1 MTMKGAISKVN
12 PMKTKY
18 VQSLPVHNCRLTRI
32 IPALIIAILIPSLA
46 TANPQTI
53 SVGKLKVVVGPWSHG
68 VSIEYDG
75 LEVSKGSNMVVTT
88 PPWSPHYYLGPDK
101 AAVESAVITEI
112 KDGKQLTMT
121 HKGQNDSFVGK
132 ETITV
137 TEAGRVERRFSG
149 EFLKDEGEALIQ
161 WQMASINPTLITGR
175 PYTAYLKDGTKK
187 TGVVPMVAK
196 HADIEPSTLAKE
208 FKTIEFQSRI
218 GLIRLTIETN
228 RHTNCYDYRKNR
240 WSTPDNPFF
249 WAGDLGSKFA
259 KGDSLNYRIIF
270 ELPSSG
276 TKTPSADPIEGTANI
291 TERREAQTFPVY
303 AEPVVIPRPKESE
316 YYRGSCDI
324 TVWLK
329 NFAKAVAKY
338 DRDVPEAHLALRNYQ
353 NFLENDFSSTTA
365 NLSNDVP
372 QLTLAKAKEVW
383 NLPVGGYALDITIH
397 EIRIEAAEAQG
408 FLYAV
413 QTLKQLTSVSPSG
426 QILVRAGKIRD
437 WPSLAFRGI
446 HLFTGGKGVELHEKL
461 LHRVIGALKLNHI
474 VLQSEYIE
482 WESHPEIHHLEY
494 GMPKDEVRKILKT
507 CADLGIEVIPLVMSL
522 GHSQWIFETGHNLDL
537 AEDPD
542 AKWTYCVTNPRTYE
556 FIYEIYQEA
565 LDLFKPKYFHIGHDE
580 FHHVGRIPYRESS
593 KPYTAEELFMMD
605 TIRHYEWLKERNV
618 RMMMWGDILLAKEEG
633 PDACHAATLA
643 KAKETRKQI
652 PKDVVIADWHY
663 IDATPDKYKN
673 LKAFR
678 DDGFETLACTWDRPG
693 NITNFAKAAWKN
705 ESWGFLQTTWAGYSL
720 DPARF
725 EAALHQYS
733 AYVLAAEVAWNADN
747 PPNPQTYPFD
757 SYFFDIMG
765 MSALNPENHKGWT
778 ANLSKQ
784 YNYSLTATNPEGWFQ
799 MGHDFDLSA
808 VPGGLQNLKGLLFQL
823 GDPAGKSAIVLRSK
837 LTGDLKLP
845 EKVVVGLNR
854 KADRLAILHTTNF
867 PTKKG
872 AVSGRYIVNYN
883 DRSTENIDVVYGRNI
898 LAYDDHA
905 ALPDAPAVW
914 RGMSPGGKPTTLR
927 VLLWDNPNP
936 DKTIGSLIFKT
947 ADGAVSPIILGVTG
961 LEF

>member
-1 MTMKGAISKVN
+1 
-12 PMKTKY
+12 MKTKHGKTQPPLNRY
-18 VQSLPVHNCRLTRI
+18 GTI
-32 IPALIIAILIPSLA
+32 ILPALIIAMLLPGLA
-46 TANPQTI
+46 FANPKTI
-53 SVGKLKVVVGPWSHG
+53 AAGKVKVIVGPWSHG
-68 VSIEYDG
+68 VSIECDG
-75 LEVSKGSNMVVTT
+75 LEVSKSSNIVVTT
-88 PPWSPHYYLGPDK
+88 PPWSPHYYLGPDTS
-101 AAVESAVITEI
+101 AVDSAVIRKI
-112 KDGKQLTMT
+112 KDGEQLTMT
-121 HKGQNDSFVGK
+121 HKGQNDSFVAT

-137 TEAGRVERRFSG
+137 TQTGRVERDFSG
-149 EFLKDEGEALIQ
+149 KFLKDEGEALIQ
-161 WQMASINPTLITGR
+161 WQMASINPTLIIGR
-175 PYTAYLKDGTKK
+175 PYTAILKDGTRK

-218 GLIRLTIETN
+218 GLIRLTIETD
-228 RHTNCYDYRKNR
+228 RHTNCYDYRRNR

-249 WAGDLGSKFA
+249 WTGDLGSRFG
-259 KGDSLNYRIIF
+259 KGDSLKYKIIF
-270 ELPSSG
+270 ELPSF
-276 TKTPSADPIEGTANI
+276 TTETQPAKPIEGTASI
-291 TERREAQTFPVY
+291 TAHREAQTFPVY
-303 AEPVVIPRPKESE
+303 AEPIVIPQPKESE

-324 TVWLK
+324 TAWV
-329 NFAKAVAKY
+329 NSFAKTAA
-338 DRDVPEAHLALRNYQ
+338 RNGNNIPETKLALRNYQ
-353 NFLENDFSSTTA
+353 EFLVNNFSHTA
-365 NLSNDVP
+365 AGASGNAPRLILVKP
-372 QLTLAKAKEVW
+372 KKEW
-383 NLPVGGYALDITIH
+383 SLPVGGYILDITNH

-408 FLYAV
+408 YLYAV
-413 QTLKQLTSVSPSG
+413 QTIKQLTSVSPSG

-446 HLFTGGKGVELHEKL
+446 HLFTGGKGVDLHEKL

-482 WESHPEIHHLEY
+482 WESHPEVHHPEY
-494 GMPKDEVRKILKT
+494 GMPKDEVRKILNT

-556 FIYEIYQEA
+556 FIYEIYAEA
-565 LDLFKPKYFHIGHDE
+565 LELFKPRYFHIGHDE

-605 TIRHYEWLKERNV
+605 TMRHYEWFKERNV

-633 PDACHAATLA
+633 PDACHAASLEQ
-643 KAKETRKQI
+643 AKETRRQI

-663 IDATPDKYKN
+663 IDATPEKYTN
-673 LKAFR
+673 LKAFH
-678 DDGFETLACTWDRPG
+678 DDGFETIACTWDRPG
-693 NITNFAKAAWKN
+693 NITNFAKAAAKN
-705 ESWGFLQTTWAGYSL
+705 KSWGFLQTTWAGYSL
-720 DPARF
+720 DPERF
-725 EAALHQYS
+725 KASLHQYA

-757 SYFFDIMG
+757 SYFFDMMG
-765 MSALNPENHKGWT
+765 MSALNPENHHGWT
-778 ANLSKQ
+778 ADLDNH
-784 YNYSLTATNPEGWFQ
+784 YNYSLTATNSEEWFQ

-808 VPGGLQNLKGLLFQL
+808 APGGLQNLKGLLFQL
-823 GDPAGKSAIVLRSK
+823 GDPARKSAIVLRSK
-837 LTGDLKLP
+837 LTGNLKLP
-845 EKVVVGLNR
+845 EKAIVNLNK

-872 AVSGRYIVNYN
+872 AVSGHYIVTY
-883 DRSTENIDVVYGRNI
+883 DDGSRKNIDVVYGRNI

-914 RGMSPGGKPTTLR
+914 RGMCPGGKPTTLR

-936 DKTIGSLIFKT
+936 NKTIASLTFKT
-947 ADGAVSPIILGVTG
+947 TNGAVSPIILGVTG
-961 LEF
+961 LQF